1 MHTSDSDHGDGGVGG
16 VGLCRNELRHWR
28 ELMTGKAGLRELC
41 SSSGAAFHHQSVSPG
56 KRCDFLCA
64 SVMTSC
70 TWLSL
75 HSPVLPGTLS
85 AAFLNQVP
93 LTLFLFKQYTLDG
106 TPEPLHEASCICL
119 MHRGDFVLTHP
130 SPRGSWTCCSTTT
143 CWLAHGYE
151 SPSCLSYIDLLLPT
165 AYKSEISR
173 QVFWVFL
180 CVFTHPAAPSI
191 PLTLPKRLPGLYL
204 ICTHQSNLG
213 PGWQAHFPHSAWS
226 STAVMSRTNQAPRV
240 VL

>member
-1 MHTSDSDHGDGGVGG
+1 MHTSGSDHGGGGA
-16 VGLCRNELRHWR
+16 CRNELRHWR
-28 ELMTGKAGLRELC
+28 ELMTGKAGLWELC

-93 LTLFLFKQYTLDG
+93 LTQFLFKQYTIGWYAG
-106 TPEPLHEASCICL
+106 TPAWGFLHLHHALWIFGFDSSKPQ
-119 MHRGDFVLTHP
+119 GAV
-130 SPRGSWTCCSTTT
+130 
-143 CWLAHGYE
+143 
-151 SPSCLSYIDLLLPT
+151 DLLLHHNVLAGTWIWKSLLFVIYWPT
-165 AYKSEISR
+165 SPDSLQIRDIASGLLS
-173 QVFWVFL
+173 VSM

-191 PLTLPKRLPGLYL
+191 PMTPPKRLPGLYL

-213 PGWQAHFPHSAWS
+213 PGWQAHFPPTWHG
-226 STAVMSRTNQAPRV
+226 V
-240 VL
+240 V

>member
-1 MHTSDSDHGDGGVGG
+1 
-16 VGLCRNELRHWR
+16 
-28 ELMTGKAGLRELC
+28 MTGKAGLRELC
-41 SSSGAAFHHQSVSPG
+41 SSSGAAFRHHSVSPG

-64 SVMTSC
+64 SIMISC

-85 AAFLNQVP
+85 AAFLNRVP
-93 LTLFLFKQYTLDG
+93 LTQFLFKQCNIGWYVG
-106 TPEPLHEASCICL
+106 TPACTLPASASCTVDIL
-119 MHRGDFVLTHP
+119 VDSSKPQGVV
-130 SPRGSWTCCSTTT
+130 
-143 CWLAHGYE
+143 
-151 SPSCLSYIDLLLPT
+151 DLLLHHNVLAGTWIWKSLLFVTYRPT
-165 AYKSEISR
+165 SPDSLQIRDIASGLLS
-173 QVFWVFL
+173 VSM

-191 PLTLPKRLPGLYL
+191 PMTLPKRLPGPYL

-226 STAVMSRTNQAPRV
+226 STVVMSRTNQAPRA